1 MIYLVIALIVS
12 QILHFIFYQRIL
24 DSIKRRSKIIDN
36 RVRNLSQWICSNQ
49 QSVSKNL
56 EKIQEQVFSLY
67 FRSRTQ
73 EMSMTSN
80 QAAETT
86 DSISISMHLQQQSH
100 KEVQEK
106 IKMEDIQHYYAILLE
121 ELHQLD
127 TNISKVRQQSEI
139 ELNNLNQLNTSL
151 FKKELMS
158 RLNNFGKK

>member
-1 MIYLVIALIVS
+1 MIYLIIALIVS
-12 QILHFIFYQRIL
+12 QIIHFIFYQRIL

-49 QSVSKNL
+49 QSISKNL
-56 EKIQEQVFSLY
+56 EKIQELVFSQY

-73 EMSMTSN
+73 EMNMTSN

-106 IKMEDIQHYYAILLE
+106 IKLEDIQHYYAILLH
-121 ELHQLD
+121 ELQQLD
-127 TNISKVRQQSEI
+127 TNISKVRQQSEM
-139 ELNNLNQLNTSL
+139 ELHNLNQLNTSL
-151 FKKELMS
+151 FKNELMN
-158 RLNNFGKK
+158 RLNSFGKK